1 MKVFGHRG
9 YSGMYPENTML
20 SFQKAAD
27 TGCYGIELDVQ
38 LTKDGQ
44 LVVIHD
50 ETIDRTT
57 DGTGAVVDYTF
68 EELRRFDAS
77 AIKGGTHG
85 FQPIPSFEEY
95 CEWVKERDLVT
106 NIEIKS
112 GVYYYEDIEEKTVEM
127 VRRFGLTDRVLFSSF
142 NHASLFRLQQLD
154 PEIPRGA
161 LVEYVDLGNAGYY
174 CERYGFQNYHPGVE
188 WLTEENVK
196 NCKAHGV
203 GVNVWTVNDMGV
215 LEKLYE
221 WGCDGVFTNYPGVCK
236 AWLDTREA

>member
-95 CEWVKERDLVT
+95 CEWVKDRDLVT

-142 NHASLFRLQQLD
+142 NHA
-154 PEIPRGA
+154 
-161 LVEYVDLGNAGYY
+161 
-174 CERYGFQNYHPGVE
+174 
-188 WLTEENVK
+188 
-196 NCKAHGV
+196 
-203 GVNVWTVNDMGV
+203 
-215 LEKLYE
+215 
-221 WGCDGVFTNYPGVCK
+221 
-236 AWLDTREA
+236 

>member
-38 LTKDGQ
+38 LTKDDQ

-57 DGTGAVVDYTF
+57 DGTGAVIDYTF

-95 CEWVKERDLVT
+95 CEWVKDRDLVT

-142 NHASLFRLQQLD
+142 NHASLFRLQQLA

-161 LVEYVDLGNAGYY
+161 LVEYVDLGNA
-174 CERYGFQNYHPGVE
+174 P
-188 WLTEENVK
+188 ENS
-196 NCKAHGV
+196 
-203 GVNVWTVNDMGV
+203 
-215 LEKLYE
+215 
-221 WGCDGVFTNYPGVCK
+221 
-236 AWLDTREA
+236 

>member
-95 CEWVKERDLVT
+95 CEWVKDRDLVT

-142 NHASLFRLQQLD
+142 NHASLFRLQQLA
-154 PEIPRGA
+154 PEIPEGLWWNMWTWEMRDITA
-161 LVEYVDLGNAGYY
+161 NATVS
-174 CERYGFQNYHPGVE
+174 RII
-188 WLTEENVK
+188 TR
-196 NCKAHGV
+196 
-203 GVNVWTVNDMGV
+203 VWNG
-215 LEKLYE
+215 
-221 WGCDGVFTNYPGVCK
+221 
-236 AWLDTREA
+236 

>member
-1 MKVFGHRG
+1 MHVAFSALLAEGRPFLGTFIQSAAPEFVEAAG
-9 YSGMYPENTML
+9 YAGFRFLAVNLEHTY
-20 SFQKAAD
+20 
-27 TGCYGIELDVQ
+27 YG
-38 LTKDGQ
+38 
-44 LVVIHD
+44 
-50 ETIDRTT
+50 
-57 DGTGAVVDYTF
+57 
-68 EELRRFDAS
+68 
-77 AIKGGTHG
+77 
-85 FQPIPSFEEY
+85 P
-95 CEWVKERDLVT
+95 
-106 NIEIKS
+106 
-112 GVYYYEDIEEKTVEM
+112 EKTVEM

-142 NHASLFRLQQLD
+142 NHASLFRLQQLA

>member
-1 MKVFGHRG
+1 M
-9 YSGMYPENTML
+9 
-20 SFQKAAD
+20 
-27 TGCYGIELDVQ
+27 
-38 LTKDGQ
+38 
-44 LVVIHD
+44 
-50 ETIDRTT
+50 
-57 DGTGAVVDYTF
+57 
-68 EELRRFDAS
+68 
-77 AIKGGTHG
+77 
-85 FQPIPSFEEY
+85 
-95 CEWVKERDLVT
+95 KERDLVT

-142 NHASLFRLQQLD
+142 NHASLFRLQQLA